1 MILLRRPIPIFD
13 VDLIGA
19 VMIGIVAI
27 IAYLTIYVPAR
38 SVAQV
43 DQQLAV
49 ALHTTQAANTRS
61 SDRLDRALAE
71 QQDLALKVEARERNF
86 PKASEASEFPRNIAT
101 AAEANGVTVQ
111 QLAPLPLRSTEQG
124 TVFDV
129 QVVARSGLAQFIGM
143 LDDLR
148 RKCPHMQVRE
158 FSVAHGSDT
167 AATGSTL
174 SLTLRIYLSSAIPGG
189 KP

>member
-1 MILLRRPIPIFD
+1 MILLRKPFPIFD

-19 VMIGIVAI
+19 VMVGIVAI

-38 SVAQV
+38 SVGQV
-43 DQQLAV
+43 DQQLAIAV
-49 ALHTTQAANTRS
+49 QTTQAAIARS

-71 QQDLALKVEARERNF
+71 KRDLTRKVEDRERNL
-86 PKASEASEFPRNIAT
+86 PKASEASEFPRQIAT
-101 AAEANGVTVQ
+101 AAEANGVKVQ
-111 QLAPLPLRSTEQG
+111 QLAPHPLRNTEQG

-143 LDDLR
+143 LDELR

-158 FSVAHGSDT
+158 FSVARGSDT
-167 AATGSTL
+167 VDTGSTL
-174 SLTLRIYLSSAIPGG
+174 SLTLRIYLAPPVPEGR
-189 KP
+189 P